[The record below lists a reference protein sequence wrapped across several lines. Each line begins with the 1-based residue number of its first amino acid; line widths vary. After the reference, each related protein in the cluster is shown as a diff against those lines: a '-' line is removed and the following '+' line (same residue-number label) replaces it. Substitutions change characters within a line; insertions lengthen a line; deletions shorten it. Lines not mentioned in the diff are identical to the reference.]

1 MKLFVHCGE
10 NKNLVLT
17 CLDLLEQF
25 VNPWIPLTFG
35 TDLGRDGFAG
45 CTLCTSPSQLVLG
58 SQRPQHAAIAATCL
72 GSTEGRARKPKGIR
86 NAYNGPTS
94 LKAFCFE
101 VLVRISIY
109 TFWDSAHLGTNISLE
124 GDCFPL
130 GQDCCENTPWFPWF
144 LARAYAHGI
153 YVRLSHLPLLV
164 SRWQPLA
171 CRTATSAGCHLSA
184 SLLDEVADA
193 AAWSFNLSLVG
204 KDSHRSC
211 WSHQSLSSVPPV
223 PLEFGTV
230 HWKHLKTNMY

>member
-1 MKLFVHCGE
+1 MTAIDGHGKRVERERESCRKLFVHCGE

-58 SQRPQHAAIAATCL
+58 SQRPEHAAIAATCL
-72 GSTEGRARKPKGIR
+72 GSTEGRARKPTGIR

-109 TFWDSAHLGTNISLE
+109 TFWDSAH
-124 GDCFPL
+124 
-130 GQDCCENTPWFPWF
+130 
-144 LARAYAHGI
+144 
-153 YVRLSHLPLLV
+153 
-164 SRWQPLA
+164 
-171 CRTATSAGCHLSA
+171 
-184 SLLDEVADA
+184 
-193 AAWSFNLSLVG
+193 
-204 KDSHRSC
+204 
-211 WSHQSLSSVPPV
+211 
-223 PLEFGTV
+223 FGYT
-230 HWKHLKTNMY
+230 HFIRR